1 MQNIT
6 TKYFFC
12 FFLSYFLIN
21 FTVATLFFVF
31 SVDSVFILLINV
43 ISAFVLFTIFKQARA
58 YLLTQLV
65 PMVKPLRG
73 SLLIITALI
82 SLSLL
87 NYLYNYVLN
96 WNSVMSIE
104 EQLNTETVQFRNET
118 TIQILFNI
126 LFIGFLAPVIEEL
139 LFRGFLFSYLN
150 RSGKVLFAS
159 LLTSALFG
167 LMHSGLF
174 FFAFTMSI
182 MSIML
187 YKYTKSLRASIYF
200 HIAWNSLSVLLNY
213 LQ

>member
-1 MQNIT
+1 M
-6 TKYFFC
+6 
-12 FFLSYFLIN
+12 
-21 FTVATLFFVF
+21 
-31 SVDSVFILLINV
+31 
-43 ISAFVLFTIFKQARA
+43 
-58 YLLTQLV
+58 TQLV

>member
-65 PMVKPLRG
+65 PMIKPLRG

-82 SLSLL
+82 SMSLL

-126 LFIGFLAPVIEEL
+126 LFIGFLAPIIEEL

-150 RSGKVLFAS
+150 RSGKVVFAS